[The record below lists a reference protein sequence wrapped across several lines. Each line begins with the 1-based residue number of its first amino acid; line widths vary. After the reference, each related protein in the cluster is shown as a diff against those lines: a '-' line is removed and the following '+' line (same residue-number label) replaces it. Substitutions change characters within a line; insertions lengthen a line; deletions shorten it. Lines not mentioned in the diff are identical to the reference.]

1 MKIAL
6 IQTEIKDFCIEDN
19 YQCFKSLLSEIDS
32 DTDLVVLPEMFITGF
47 VSDVSLAKESKE
59 KGLSLMRNF
68 ANKNNIAIDGSLLI
82 EDNGKYLNRHYFI
95 STDKETYYD
104 KVHLF
109 SLSDEAKVLSKG
121 ERKDVVFS
129 YKDLN
134 IKILTCYDLRFPL
147 SSMNAYNGKF
157 LYDLLIYVASWP
169 QSRKEQWLILLKAR
183 AIENQSYVIGVNR
196 VGEDANEIKY
206 SGDSCIIN
214 TKGEQLT
221 PNKIIENQIFY
232 FSIDKNDLNKRR
244 QKFPT
249 YLDWSL

>member
-6 IQTEIKDFCIEDN
+6 IQTEIKDFCIEEN
-19 YQCFKSLLSEIDS
+19 YQCFESLLNKVDK
-32 DTDLVVLPEMFITGF
+32 DTDLVVLSEMFLTGF
-47 VSDVSLAKESKE
+47 ITDISLAKHSKE

-68 ANKNNIAIDGSLLI
+68 ANKNNIVIDGSLLV

-95 STDKETYYD
+95 STNKEAYYD

-109 SLSDEAKVLSKG
+109 SLSDEAKVLSNG
-121 ERKDVVFS
+121 EKKNVIIS
-129 YKDLN
+129 YKDFN
-134 IKILTCYDLRFPL
+134 IKLLTCYDLRFPL

-169 QSRKEQWLILLKAR
+169 QSRREQWLTLLKAR

-196 VGEDANEIKY
+196 VGKHANHTLY
-206 SGDSCIIN
+206 SGDSCIMN
-214 TKGEQLT
+214 TKGE
-221 PNKIIENQIFY
+221 IIPYIKNVEDKIFY
-232 FSIDKNDLNKRR
+232 YELNKKELDTRR

-249 YLDWSL
+249 YLDWK

>member
-47 VSDVSLAKESKE
+47 VSDISLAKESKE
-59 KGLSLMRNF
+59 KGLSLMRSF
-68 ANKNNIAIDGSLLI
+68 ANKNNIAIDGSLLV

-95 STDKETYYD
+95 STNKEAYYD

-147 SSMNAYNGKF
+147 SSINAYNGKF

-169 QSRKEQWLILLKAR
+169 QSRKEQWLTLLKAR

-196 VGEDANEIKY
+196 VGEDANKIKY

-214 TKGEQLT
+214 TKGEMI
-221 PNKIIENQIFY
+221 PPIKNVEDKIFY
-232 FSIDKNDLNKRR
+232 YELNKKELDTRR

-249 YLDWSL
+249 YLDWK

>member
-6 IQTEIKDFCIEDN
+6 IQTEIKDFCIEEN
-19 YQCFKSLLSEIDS
+19 YQCFESLLNKVDS

-47 VSDVSLAKESKE
+47 VSDISLAKESKE

-68 ANKNNIAIDGSLLI
+68 ANKNNIAIDGSLLV

-95 STDKETYYD
+95 STNKEAYYD
-104 KVHLF
+104 KEHLF

-121 ERKDVVFS
+121 EKKDVIIS
-129 YKDLN
+129 CKDFN
-134 IKILTCYDLRFPL
+134 IKLLTCYDLRFPL
-147 SSMNAYNGKF
+147 SAMNTYNGRF

-169 QSRKEQWLILLKAR
+169 QSRKEQWLTLLKAR

-196 VGEDANEIKY
+196 VGEDANKIKY

-214 TKGEQLT
+214 TKGEMI
-221 PNKIIENQIFY
+221 PPIKNVEDKIFY
-232 FSIDKNDLNKRR
+232 YELNKKELDTRR

-249 YLDWSL
+249 YLDWK

>member
-6 IQTEIKDFCIEDN
+6 IQTEIKDFCIEEN
-19 YQCFKSLLSEIDS
+19 YQCFESLLNKVDK
-32 DTDLVVLPEMFITGF
+32 DTDLVVLSEMFLTGF
-47 VSDVSLAKESKE
+47 ITDISLAKHSKE
-59 KGLSLMRNF
+59 KGLLLMRTF
-68 ANKNNIAIDGSLLI
+68 AKETGIAIDGSLLI
-82 EDNGKYLNRHYFI
+82 EEDDKYFNRHYFVKK
-95 STDKETYYD
+95 DKEAYYD
-104 KVHLF
+104 KEHLF

-121 ERKDVVFS
+121 EKKNVVIS

-169 QSRKEQWLILLKAR
+169 QSRKEQWLTLLKAR

-196 VGEDANEIKY
+196 VGEDANKIKY

-214 TKGEQLT
+214 TKGEMI
-221 PNKIIENQIFY
+221 PPIKNVEDKIFY
-232 FSIDKNDLNKRR
+232 YELNKKELDTRR

-249 YLDWSL
+249 YLDWK

>member
-6 IQTEIKDFCIEDN
+6 IQTEIKDFCIEEN
-19 YQCFKSLLSEIDS
+19 YQSFESLLNKVDS

-47 VSDVSLAKESKE
+47 VSDISLAKESKE

-68 ANKNNIAIDGSLLI
+68 ANKNNIAIDGSLLV

-95 STDKETYYD
+95 STNKEAYYD
-104 KVHLF
+104 KEHLF

-121 ERKDVVFS
+121 EKKDVIIS
-129 YKDLN
+129 CKDFN
-134 IKILTCYDLRFPL
+134 IKLLTCYDLRFPL
-147 SSMNAYNGKF
+147 SAMNTYNGRF

-169 QSRKEQWLILLKAR
+169 QSRKEQWLTLLKAR

-196 VGEDANEIKY
+196 VGEDANKIKY

-214 TKGEQLT
+214 TKGEMI
-221 PNKIIENQIFY
+221 PPIKNVEDKIFY
-232 FSIDKNDLNKRR
+232 YELNKKELDTRR

-249 YLDWSL
+249 YLDWK

>member
-6 IQTEIKDFCIEDN
+6 IQTEIKDFCIEEN
-19 YQCFKSLLSEIDS
+19 YQCFESLLNKVDK
-32 DTDLVVLPEMFITGF
+32 DTDLVVLSEMFLTGF
-47 VSDVSLAKESKE
+47 ITDISLAKESKE

-68 ANKNNIAIDGSLLI
+68 ANKNNIVIDGSLLV

-95 STDKETYYD
+95 STNKEAYYD

-109 SLSDEAKVLSKG
+109 SLSDEAKVLSNG
-121 ERKDVVFS
+121 EKKNVIIS
-129 YKDLN
+129 YKDFN
-134 IKILTCYDLRFPL
+134 IKLLTCYDLRFPL

-169 QSRKEQWLILLKAR
+169 QSRKEQWLTLLKAR

-196 VGEDANEIKY
+196 VGEDANKIKY

-214 TKGEQLT
+214 TKGEMI
-221 PNKIIENQIFY
+221 PPIKNVEDKIFY
-232 FSIDKNDLNKRR
+232 YELNKKELDTRR

-249 YLDWSL
+249 YLDWK

>member
-6 IQTEIKDFCIEDN
+6 IQTEIKDFRIEEN
-19 YQCFKSLLSEIDS
+19 YQSFESLLSKVDK
-32 DTDLVVLPEMFITGF
+32 DTDLVVLSEMFLTGF
-47 VSDVSLAKESKE
+47 ITDISLAKESKE

-68 ANKNNIAIDGSLLI
+68 ANKNNIVIDGSLLV

-95 STDKETYYD
+95 STNKEAYYD

-109 SLSDEAKVLSKG
+109 SLSDEAKVLSNG
-121 ERKDVVFS
+121 EKKNVIIS
-129 YKDLN
+129 YKDFN
-134 IKILTCYDLRFPL
+134 IKLLTCYDLRFPL

-169 QSRKEQWLILLKAR
+169 QSRKEQWLTLLKAR

-196 VGEDANEIKY
+196 VGEDANKIKY

-214 TKGEQLT
+214 TKGEMI
-221 PNKIIENQIFY
+221 PPIKNVEDKIFY
-232 FSIDKNDLNKRR
+232 YELNKKELDTRR

-249 YLDWSL
+249 YLDWK

>member
-6 IQTEIKDFCIEDN
+6 IQTEIKDFCIEEN
-19 YQCFKSLLSEIDS
+19 YQCFESLLSKVDK
-32 DTDLVVLPEMFITGF
+32 DTDLVVLSEMFLTGF
-47 VSDVSLAKESKE
+47 ITDISLAKESKE

-68 ANKNNIAIDGSLLI
+68 ANKNNIVIDGSLLV

-95 STDKETYYD
+95 STNKEAYYD

-109 SLSDEAKVLSKG
+109 SLSDEAKVLSNG
-121 ERKDVVFS
+121 EKKNVIIS
-129 YKDLN
+129 YKDFN
-134 IKILTCYDLRFPL
+134 IKLLTCYDLRFPL

-169 QSRKEQWLILLKAR
+169 QSRKEQWLTLLKAR

-196 VGEDANEIKY
+196 VGEDANKIKY

-214 TKGEQLT
+214 TKGEMI
-221 PNKIIENQIFY
+221 PPIKNVEDKIFY
-232 FSIDKNDLNKRR
+232 YELNKKELDTRR

-249 YLDWSL
+249 YLDWK